1 MQRQEQ
7 FVQTITERLLA
18 YALGR
23 KTEYYDRPVIRAITR
38 HAAAQRYCWSDII
51 LGIVN
56 SESFQMRRPVS

>member
-23 KTEYYDRPVIRAITR
+23 KTEYYDRPLIRSIT
-38 HAAAQRYCWSDII
+38 HSAAAHQYCWSDII
-51 LGIVN
+51 LGIID
-56 SESFQMRRPVS
+56 SQSFQMRRRAS